1 MKLWGFKMNRVISLF
16 ALLIGILVLA
26 GCGGGED
33 LTDTPNDPDAEA
45 YLKYSIIEENL
56 KDYLVGEWVSDK
68 ETLSDYLLTHSDINC
83 NMTISEDASVSFL
96 FYNRETNDIIGDY
109 SGHITFDRFDK
120 ESSVGPDLIS
130 IELTDPDWP
139 GGDFFFKQR
148 TIYDGK
154 RVMSWFPAGNGNCI
168 LDLLADIDNFEYAPE
183 EVIFEKVTGE
193 KSDLKAQKVNMFY
206 GVYWGLGND
215 KKSFWLNEVMWTPT
229 EEYNP
234 DALYPERMTLYED
247 DVKES
252 VLYKIAQENM
262 EYILQGPMY
271 AGEVYFVETD
281 ENGDIV
287 NIEDTAY
294 KEYIDYMNSPEG

>member
-1 MKLWGFKMNRVISLF
+1 MRRGIRLF
-16 ALLIGILVLA
+16 AVLIGIVIFA
-26 GCGGGED
+26 SCGSGGEISER
-33 LTDTPNDPDAEA
+33 PNDPDAEE

-56 KDYLVGEWVSDK
+56 REYLVGEWVSDK
-68 ETLSDYLLTHSDINC
+68 ETLSDYTLTHSDINC

-109 SGHITFDRFDK
+109 SGQITFDRFHKD
-120 ESSVGPDLIS
+120 SSVGPDLIT

-168 LDLLADIDNFEYAPE
+168 LDLLADIDNSEYAPE
-183 EVIFEKVTGE
+183 EVIFEKITGE
-193 KSDLKAQKVNMFY
+193 KSDLKAKKTSEFY
-206 GVYWGLGND
+206 AVYWGQG
-215 KKSFWLNEVMWTPT
+215 KEGQSFWLDEVVWTPT

-247 DVKES
+247 DVPES
-252 VLYKIAQENM
+252 VLYKIAPENM
-262 EYILQGPMY
+262 DYILQESMY
-271 AGEVYFVETD
+271 AGDVYFVETD

-287 NIEDTAY
+287 NIEDAAY
-294 KEYIDYMNSPEG
+294 REYIDYINGPEE

>member
-1 MKLWGFKMNRVISLF
+1 MNRVISLF

-109 SGHITFDRFDK
+109 SGQITFDRFDK